1 MLTCVKYRNISITA
15 GLLALLLGGCA
26 AKQTTTSQSVTSD
39 EPQETSTAA
48 RVTPPVSEV
57 IDLFTQHPHTVFQ
70 LTTQSYSMYV
80 GGELT
85 AQLDAQKE
93 LFNIV
98 ADDNTVTC
106 QYTKAGN
113 LQAPSDEA
121 TKKEIKNH
129 EKTCETLVNTL
140 YSALN

>member
-1 MLTCVKYRNISITA
+1 MFTCVKYRNMSISI

-26 AKQTTTSQSVTSD
+26 AKSESVTTDDSQEAAT
-39 EPQETSTAA
+39 EPEKTPAA
-48 RVTPPVSEV
+48 TPPVSEI

-70 LTTQSYSMYV
+70 LTTESYSMYV

-85 AQLDAQKE
+85 AQFDAQKE

-98 ADDNTVTC
+98 ADDNTVAC
-106 QYTKAGN
+106 QYTRTGD
-113 LQAPSDEA
+113 LQALSEES
-121 TKKEIKNH
+121 TKEEIKNH
-129 EKTCETLVNTL
+129 EQTCKTLVNTL